1 MVGTGVVVGG
11 LGTGGRRVNSDRRSI
26 GPPLGG
32 GVGSTEGFI
41 QSATRGRRD
50 RQGFIGIKPHPG
62 RADRDSPG
70 TNAEHTTRHH
80 SRKYKTNKKKKILT
94 RQVAIR

>member
-1 MVGTGVVVGG
+1 VDKGMGWLDGGHWVVVGG
-11 LGTGGRRVNSDRRSI
+11 WGTGGRRVNSDRSI

-50 RQGFIGIKPHPG
+50 RP
-62 RADRDSPG
+62 
-70 TNAEHTTRHH
+70 
-80 SRKYKTNKKKKILT
+80 L
-94 RQVAIR
+94 